1 MLFKFLITDRS
12 LHRIHKREYD
22 RIGRW
27 LLMAAVL
34 FGCGLGFA
42 GAIPEFAPA
51 AVQAFIA
58 RGVLL
63 NVFWEELPRR
73 RQSRLG
79 TFTGA
84 ALLFGAALILL
95 RTSISEAPRDRNPLR
110 RSTVQELGCPSY
122 CRFW

>member
-1 MLFKFLITDRS
+1 MNVLIGFMLVRAHDRLFTLALFTIVMLFKFLITDRS

-63 NVFWEELPRR
+63 NVFWEELPRQ

-95 RTSISEAPRDRNPLR
+95 RTSI
-110 RSTVQELGCPSY
+110 
-122 CRFW
+122 